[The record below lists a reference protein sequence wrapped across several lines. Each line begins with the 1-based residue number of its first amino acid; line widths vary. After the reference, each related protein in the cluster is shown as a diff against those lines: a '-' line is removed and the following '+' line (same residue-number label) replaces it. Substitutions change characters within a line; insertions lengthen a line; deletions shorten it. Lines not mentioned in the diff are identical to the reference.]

1 MRYGGCRT
9 LLLLHALAATARASV
24 ADAAAST
31 SLVST
36 LVSQDPSHT
45 TASAQETVQVPASAQ
60 HTLSNP
66 TPATAISA
74 SRDVA
79 EQQDVPSTESESPSQ
94 AAAETT
100 APAGTAVEPT
110 GSTVEQR
117 GSPTAASTETPTS
130 IAAVAT
136 ESTIPTPS
144 PEASSPEPVAT
155 AATVIEEVPLVE
167 IPPAPEL
174 LSFQEWRDR
183 YVVQLDSAG
192 AAARRTKKA
201 AQRVRQDAVGAAP
214 LGAHGALYDGDA
226 ADVGSLFV
234 VGDAAAS
241 SEGGEA
247 AGGPRVGSQRRSPST
262 DGSSAATESDL
273 DSGAS
278 DLACPLQPLPNVGSG
293 GDDDPLVLLK
303 DRSNYAAFECAAM
316 VHRSSRQSKGASSI
330 LVEKKDRYML
340 TPCSAN
346 PKFVDVE
353 LCDEIQIDTIVL
365 ANFEFFSSTFKHFKA
380 SCSVD
385 YPGKPDDWHDLGTY
399 RANNARGVQV
409 SCCSDPICLPLSA
422 RLNLEASFRRCLNP
436 CGIRT
441 FADTSASTFSR
452 TTDPSIT
459 VPSRSCACTAL
470 PNSTRTANRSVKQKP
485 SRKPSR
491 RRT

>member
-1 MRYGGCRT
+1 MRYGGYYA

-31 SLVST
+31 SLVSA
-36 LVSQDPSHT
+36 LDSRDSAHA
-45 TASAQETVQVPASAQ
+45 TATAQETVQGSTSAQ
-60 HTLSNP
+60 IKLSDP
-66 TPATAISA
+66 TPAAAISA

-79 EQQDVPSTESESPSQ
+79 EQQDVPSADSESSSQ

-100 APAGTAVEPT
+100 AAAQTAVEPI
-110 GSTVEQR
+110 E
-117 GSPTAASTETPTS
+117 PTAERIGTPTTASSETPTS
-130 IAAVAT
+130 VAAVAT
-136 ESTIPTPS
+136 ESTLSTAS
-144 PEASSPEPVAT
+144 PEASSPEPAAT
-155 AATVIEEVPLVE
+155 AAAAAVVEEVPLVE

-192 AAARRTKKA
+192 AAARRTRKA

-214 LGAHGALYDGDA
+214 LGAHGAMYDGDA

-241 SEGGEA
+241 ADGSEVGGTA
-247 AGGPRVGSQRRSPST
+247 AGGPRGGGSQARTLST
-262 DGSSAATESDL
+262 DGHPTAAESGL
-273 DSGAS
+273 DSGVS

-385 YPGKPDDWHDLGTY
+385 YPGKPADWHDLGTY

-409 SCCSDPICLPLSA
+409 SRVSEQVPFLLSA
-422 RLNLEASFRRCLNP
+422 TES
-436 CGIRT
+436 
-441 FADTSASTFSR
+441 
-452 TTDPSIT
+452 
-459 VPSRSCACTAL
+459 
-470 PNSTRTANRSVKQKP
+470 
-485 SRKPSR
+485 
-491 RRT
+491 